1 MMEMLVSI
9 RVELGSRLRAV
20 AGAAV
25 VLASFLTAG
34 AAAAATPAV
43 AVTNVNLRAGP
54 STSFPTVVTVP
65 AGATLATYGCL
76 ADYSWCDVALG
87 SVRGWMAAQYIKV
100 VPSAGAS
107 PVVMTAAVA
116 AGLGIAAV
124 AFNQSY
130 WNTHYVGRPWYG
142 QWNRYYGPYARG
154 PVGHVGA
161 TRCYNGAC
169 RHVGATR
176 GPAGNTVVRRGVVI
190 R

>member
-1 MMEMLVSI
+1 MVTGI
-9 RVELGSRLRAV
+9 GSKMRMAV
-20 AGAAV
+20 AALALAAGV
-25 VLASFLTAG
+25 GFGGTAQ
-34 AAAAATPAV
+34 AAEAV
-43 AVTNVNLRAGP
+43 AVSNVNLRAGP
-54 STSFPTVVTVP
+54 STSFPVVVQVQ
-65 AGATLATYGCL
+65 AGSGLTTHGCL
-76 ADYSWCDVALG
+76 ADYSWCDVG
-87 SVRGWMAAQYIKV
+87 VGGMRGWMAAQYIQV
-100 VPSAGAS
+100 IQSPGAS

-154 PVGHVGA
+154 PVGHAGA

-169 RHVGATR
+169 RHVGVTR
-176 GPAGNTVVRRGVVI
+176 GPAGNTVVRRGVVV